1 MKKFY
6 ALIVGLLFS
15 ANAALATNLSDK
27 LPTDSTGKEEIASK
41 TSRNTLAEVK
51 DLADKVD
58 FKVKFGGYIM
68 AKYDLTDQRY

>member
-15 ANAALATNLSDK
+15 ANAALATNLSDQ

-41 TSRNTLAEVK
+41 TSRTPSPRSKIWRTKLI
-51 DLADKVD
+51 L
-58 FKVKFGGYIM
+58 
-68 AKYDLTDQRY
+68 R